1 MINKQALI
9 RHTDFVGSNLQE
21 QIKNG

>member
-1 MINKQALI
+1 MIDKQALI

-21 QIKNG
+21 QIKNS